1 MKTEL
6 ENNYKRDY
14 KRALS
19 QGLITESALL
29 ELDKIT
35 KMLRS
40 KQPLPP
46 KHKDHA
52 LKWDYEGY
60 RDCHIKPDLVLVY
73 KIENN
78 TLYLSRIGR
87 HKDIFKKFK

>member
-19 QGLITESALL
+19 QGLIGEK
-29 ELDKIT
+29 ELFTLDAII